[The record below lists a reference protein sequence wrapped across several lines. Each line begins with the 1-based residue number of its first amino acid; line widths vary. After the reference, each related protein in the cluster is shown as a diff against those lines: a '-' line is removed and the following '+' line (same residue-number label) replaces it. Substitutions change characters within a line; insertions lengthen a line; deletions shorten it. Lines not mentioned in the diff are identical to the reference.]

1 MSEQLLRYQ
10 PKELVNIWRLH
21 TKHKAY
27 IQISGR
33 PKESDVLTYSQ
44 TADVLTYSQTADVL
58 TYSRTADV
66 LTYSQTADVFTYIQT
81 SKQTFVRPYRHAYEH
96 IPKHP
101 VDSYMQTAIRSSYIQ
116 TAIRSAYI
124 QTVVSAGKLCRS
136 EQRVS
141 KQSVHHVYNH
151 RSKQSVDHPTMWGNV

>member
-1 MSEQLLRYQ
+1 MRVSY
-10 PKELVNIWRLH
+10 
-21 TKHKAY
+21 KAY

-33 PKESDVLTYSQ
+33 PKES
-44 TADVLTYSQTADVL
+44 DVL

-96 IPKHP
+96 IPNHP

-124 QTVVSAGKLCRS
+124 QTVVSAGKLCIS